1 MIFFGETRQE
11 IPAGLALLSKAPQYC
26 NQWHFALPRCNLKH
40 LCAVKA
46 SVRGYTGDKIGM
58 VTTTRSGSRANSR
71 CRRYGRVLQT
81 SCLALFCLC
90 ISLGFIPSI
99 ASAQSQPAVHQSGD
113 GSGADAVAAPGTI
126 SGQIADKSGAAV
138 VGAHLRLSL
147 DGQSATQVVV
157 EAVADTNGQFTFNNI
172 PPGSFQLTVS
182 SPGFATQTI
191 PGTLHA
197 GEVDVVPMIRLELAT
212 AVTEVHVA
220 APTVEIAEAQIQEQE
235 KQRVLGVFPNFYVS
249 YDPTAVALRPRQKFE
264 LAWKTTIDPVT
275 FVLIGAVAGI
285 QQSQNTFGGYGQGA
299 QGYAKRYG
307 AGYADYVTSTFIG
320 GAILPSLLKQD
331 PRYFYKGTGSKRSR
345 ALYAISMAV
354 VCKGDNG
361 RWQPAYAAILGSL
374 IAAGISNAYY
384 PSHDRGAALTF
395 ENAALGIGTT
405 AAANLFQEFVVKKI
419 TPNLPKRDPA
429 NSSPAT
435 P

>member
-1 MIFFGETRQE
+1 
-11 IPAGLALLSKAPQYC
+11 
-26 NQWHFALPRCNLKH
+26 
-40 LCAVKA
+40 
-46 SVRGYTGDKIGM
+46 M
-58 VTTTRSGSRANSR
+58 VTTTRPGLRANSY
-71 CRRYGRVLQT
+71 CRRYGQVLQAC
-81 SCLALFCLC
+81 CLALFFLC
-90 ISLGFIPSI
+90 ISLGFVTSV
-99 ASAQSQPAVHQSGD
+99 AFAQSQPPAVHQSSD
-113 GSGADAVAAPGTI
+113 GSADAVAAPGTI
-126 SGQIADKSGAAV
+126 SGQIADRSGAAV
-138 VGAHLRLSL
+138 VGAHVRLSL
-147 DGQSATQVVV
+147 DGQSLTQVVV
-157 EAVADTNGQFTFNNI
+157 EAVADTDGQFTFTNI
-172 PPGSFQLTVS
+172 RPGPFQLTVS

-220 APTVEIAEAQIQEQE
+220 APTEEVAEAQIQEQE

-249 YDPTAVALRPRQKFE
+249 YDPTAVALHPKQKFE

-275 FVLIGAVAGI
+275 FALIGAVAAI

-320 GAILPSLLKQD
+320 GAILPSLMKQD

-395 ENAALGIGTT
+395 ENTALGIGTT

-429 NSSPAT
+429 NSSPTT

>member
-1 MIFFGETRQE
+1 
-11 IPAGLALLSKAPQYC
+11 
-26 NQWHFALPRCNLKH
+26 
-40 LCAVKA
+40 
-46 SVRGYTGDKIGM
+46 M
-58 VTTTRSGSRANSR
+58 VTTTNSGLRANYS
-71 CRRYGRVLQT
+71 CRRGGQVLQAC
-81 SCLALFCLC
+81 CLTLFCLC
-90 ISLGFIPSI
+90 VSLGFLPPI
-99 ASAQSQPAVHQSGD
+99 AFAQSQPPAVHQSGD
-113 GSGADAVAAPGTI
+113 GSGADTVVAPGTI
-126 SGQIADKSGAAV
+126 SGQIADKSGAAI
-138 VGAHLRLSL
+138 VGARVKLSL
-147 DGQSATQVVV
+147 DGQSSTQAVV
-157 EAVADTNGQFTFNNI
+157 EAVADNDGQFTFTNI
-172 PPGSFQLTVS
+172 PPGQFQLTIS

-191 PGTLHA
+191 SGTLHA

-220 APTVEIAEAQIQEQE
+220 APTVEVAEAQIQEQE

-249 YDPTAVALRPRQKFE
+249 YDPTAVALHPKQKFE

-307 AGYADYVTSTFIG
+307 AGYGDYVTSTFIG

-331 PRYFYKGTGSKRSR
+331 PRYFYKGTGSKTSR
-345 ALYAISMAV
+345 ALYAIAMSV

-374 IAAGISNAYY
+374 IAAGISNSYY

-395 ENAALGIGTT
+395 ENTALGIGTT

-419 TPNLPKRDPA
+419 TPNLPKRDPT
-429 NSSPAT
+429 NSSPTT

>member
-1 MIFFGETRQE
+1 
-11 IPAGLALLSKAPQYC
+11 
-26 NQWHFALPRCNLKH
+26 
-40 LCAVKA
+40 
-46 SVRGYTGDKIGM
+46 M
-58 VTTTRSGSRANSR
+58 VTTTKSGLRTNSI
-71 CRRYGRVLQT
+71 CRRRGQVL
-81 SCLALFCLC
+81 LACYPLTFFCLC
-90 ISLGFIPSI
+90 LSISLGFLPSI
-99 ASAQSQPAVHQSGD
+99 AFAQSQPPPAHQSDGGHAGD

-126 SGQIADKSGAAV
+126 SGQIADKSGAAI
-138 VGAHLRLSL
+138 VGAHVKLSL
-147 DGQSATQVVV
+147 DGQSPTQVII
-157 EAVADTNGQFTFNNI
+157 EAVADNDGQFTFTNI

-197 GEVDVVPMIRLELAT
+197 GEVDVIPMIQLELAT

-220 APTVEIAEAQIQEQE
+220 APTEEVAEAQIQEQE

-249 YDPTAVALRPRQKFE
+249 YDPSAVALRPKQKFE

-307 AGYADYVTSTFIG
+307 AAYADNVTSTFIG

-345 ALYAISMAV
+345 ALYAIAMSV
-354 VCKGDNG
+354 ICKGDNG
-361 RWQPAYAAILGSL
+361 RWQPNYSAIIGSL
-374 IAAGISNAYY
+374 IAGGISNAYY

-395 ENAALGIGTT
+395 ENTAMGIGTT
-405 AAANLFQEFVVKKI
+405 AAANLFQEFIVKKL
-419 TPNLPKRDPA
+419 TPNLPKHDPA
-429 NSSPAT
+429 NSSSGPST

>member
-1 MIFFGETRQE
+1 
-11 IPAGLALLSKAPQYC
+11 
-26 NQWHFALPRCNLKH
+26 
-40 LCAVKA
+40 
-46 SVRGYTGDKIGM
+46 M
-58 VTTTRSGSRANSR
+58 VTTTISGSLTSSP
-71 CRRYGRVLQT
+71 CRRRGQVLQACC
-81 SCLALFCLC
+81 SLAFFCLC
-90 ISLGFIPSI
+90 ISLGFLPPI
-99 ASAQSQPAVHQSGD
+99 AFAQAQPPAVHQSGG
-113 GSGADAVAAPGTI
+113 GSGTDAVVAPGTI
-126 SGQIADKSGAAV
+126 SGQIADKSGAAI
-138 VGAHLRLSL
+138 VGANVRLSL
-147 DGQSATQVVV
+147 DGQSSTQAVV
-157 EAVADTNGQFTFNNI
+157 EAVADSDGQFTFTNI
-172 PPGSFQLTVS
+172 PPGQFQLTIS

-191 PGTLHA
+191 SGTLHA
-197 GEVDVVPMIRLELAT
+197 GEVDVVPMIQLELAT
-212 AVTEVHVA
+212 AVTEVRVA
-220 APTVEIAEAQIQEQE
+220 VPPEEIAEAQIQEQE

-249 YDPTAVALRPRQKFE
+249 YDPTAVALRPKQKFE

-307 AGYADYVTSTFIG
+307 AGYGDYVTSTFIG

-331 PRYFYKGTGSKRSR
+331 PRYFYKGTGSKTSR
-345 ALYAISMAV
+345 ALYAIAMSV

-374 IAAGISNAYY
+374 IAAGISNSYY

-395 ENAALGIGTT
+395 ENTALGIGTT